1 MHLTLSQLFPIYLD
15 IALNIVVAVV
25 FRRGVLRYTWRIVS
39 DIGIAR
45 SVFTAVAL
53 VLISASNLM
62 TQHWFNVSY
71 FVFFYVGYLTI
82 TALML
87 KLYYQVYIRATLPFA
102 GFAKWGKALFA
113 WFVVIMA
120 VMTVMTI
127 GEVNAGQ
134 DFLAQAGI
142 NLMRAISTVEF
153 CVAAFLCYLV
163 RSMGMP
169 IRSKIFGVMIALAIG
184 DFAGILQ
191 SLMAQVHLPYSS
203 FLGVVAQY
211 GSPAIAALWIAYAY
225 VPDPLPRPLTLPA
238 DSPVYRWSQI
248 AATLGKSGT
257 QVALPEPQHSFFL
270 TDVERIV
277 DRVFTRTMAGKES
290 ES

>member
-15 IALNIVVAVV
+15 IALNLVVAVV

-39 DIGIAR
+39 DIGVAR
-45 SVFTAVAL
+45 SAFAAIAL
-53 VLISASNLM
+53 SLISASNLM

-71 FVFFYVGYLTI
+71 FVSFYVGYLTI
-82 TALML
+82 SALTL
-87 KLYYQVYIRATLPFA
+87 KLLYQVYIRSTMPFP

-127 GEVNAGQ
+127 GEVNAGR
-134 DFLAQAGI
+134 DVLAQSGI
-142 NLMRAISTVEF
+142 NMIRATGTVEF
-153 CVAAFLCYLV
+153 CVVAFLCYLI

-169 IRSKIFGVMIALAIG
+169 LRSKIFGVMIALALG

-191 SLMAQVHLPYSS
+191 ALMVQIHLPYSP
-203 FLGVVAQY
+203 FLGAIVLY
-211 GSPAIAALWIAYAY
+211 SSPAIAALWVAYAY
-225 VPDPLPRPLTLPA
+225 IPDPLPRPLTLPA

>member
-1 MHLTLSQLFPIYLD
+1 MHLTLSQLIPIYLD
-15 IALNIVVAVV
+15 IALNIVVAIV

-45 SVFTAVAL
+45 SVTAAIAL
-53 VLISASNLM
+53 SLISASSLM

-71 FVFFYVGYLTI
+71 ALSFYVGYLTI
-82 TALML
+82 TGLML
-87 KLYYQVYIRATLPFA
+87 KLYYQVYIRATVPFP

-134 DFLAQAGI
+134 DFLAQTGI

-153 CVAAFLCYLV
+153 CVVAFLCYLI

-184 DFAGILQ
+184 EFAGIVQALTVQ
-191 SLMAQVHLPYSS
+191 IHLPYSS
-203 FLGVVAQY
+203 LLGVVVLY

-225 VPDPLPRPLTLPA
+225 IPEPLPRPVTVPA
-238 DSPVYRWSQI
+238 ESPVYRWSQI
-248 AATLGKSGT
+248 AASLGTKT
-257 QVALPEPQHSFFL
+257 QVAMPEPQHSFFL
-270 TDVERIV
+270 ADVEKVV
-277 DRVFTRTMAGKES
+277 DKVFTRHMQETTETNG
-290 ES
+290 